1 LTGAAQIS
9 NLWRRSEQEKNM
21 LSADAAA
28 EARRAAEP
36 NFLDDESETAQDWAA
51 LAAHLA
57 EHGFHFEPK
66 ADRPRQFAG
75 GFGNLN
81 YLIRVDG
88 APAVLRRP
96 PMGDIPPG
104 ANDMKRE
111 DRILSRLWRA
121 FPLAPR
127 SLHYS
132 PDKEILGNHFL
143 IMEYRAGLTIGGV
156 WPEFLAGR
164 DDIGAGLGD
173 MLVDTLVAFH
183 AVKPEEVDL
192 GEFGRPAG
200 FLRRAV
206 AGWRQRME
214 LSSDEAPPP
223 IGVAVADWL
232 EANQVPDGAPT
243 LLHNDFKLDNVLLD
257 PGTLAPVAVLDW
269 DQGTRGDPLF
279 DLATLLSYWT
289 EPGDPPAMHDLAQ
302 MPSAGNGFPTRA
314 GIVRRYAERSGR
326 DVSDILFHRVLAMFK
341 LGVIF
346 MQIHAQYR
354 RGTSSDPRFAR
365 FGDLTVGLMDFA
377 HDVARGHA
385 T

>member
-1 LTGAAQIS
+1 MLSDEAAAQ
-9 NLWRRSEQEKNM
+9 
-21 LSADAAA
+21 
-28 EARRAAEP
+28 ARRAAEP
-36 NFLDDESETAQDWAA
+36 KFLATEAQTAQDWPA

-57 EHGFHFEPK
+57 EHGFRFDPA
-66 ADRPRQFAG
+66 ADAPRQFAG

-81 YLIRVDG
+81 FLIRVDD
-88 APAVLRRP
+88 APMVLRRP

-111 DRILSRLWRA
+111 HRILSRLGRA

-127 SLHYS
+127 SVHYS

-143 IMEYRAGLTIGGV
+143 IMEYRAGLCIGGT
-156 WPEFLAGR
+156 WPDFLAGR
-164 DDIGAGLGD
+164 GDIGAKLGD

-183 AVKPEEVDL
+183 AVKPEDVDL
-192 GEFGRPAG
+192 AAFGRPEG
-200 FLRRAV
+200 FLERAV

-214 LSSDEAPPP
+214 ISSDETPPAA
-223 IGVAVADWL
+223 GVAVADWL
-232 EANQVPDGAPT
+232 AANQVPDGAPT

-257 PGTLAPVAVLDW
+257 PETLAPVAVLDW

-289 EPGDPPAMHDLAQ
+289 ESGDPPAMHDLAQ

-314 GIVRRYAERSGR
+314 EIVERYAKRSGR
-326 DVSDILFHRVLAMFK
+326 DVSDFLFHRVLAMFK

-346 MQIHAQYR
+346 MQIYAQYR
-354 RGTSSDPRFAR
+354 RGTSSDERFKR
-365 FGDLTVGLMDFA
+365 FGDLTNGLMAFA
-377 HDVARGHA
+377 HDVAQGRA

>member
-1 LTGAAQIS
+1 
-9 NLWRRSEQEKNM
+9 M

-28 EARRAAEP
+28 LARRAAEP
-36 NFLDDESETAQDWAA
+36 NFLAAEAETAQDWSA
-51 LAAHLA
+51 LSAHLSA
-57 EHGFHFEPK
+57 HGLQFDPES
-66 ADRPRQFAG
+66 DRPRQFAG

-81 YLIRVDG
+81 YLIRLDG

-132 PDKEILGNHFL
+132 PDKEIIGNHFL
-143 IMEYRAGLTIGGV
+143 IMEYRAGLTIGGS

-164 DDIGAGLGD
+164 DDIGAALGG

-183 AVKPEEVDL
+183 AVEPADVDL
-192 GEFGRPAG
+192 GEFGRPEG
-200 FLRRAV
+200 FLQRAV
-206 AGWRQRME
+206 AGWRQRMV
-214 LSSDEAPPP
+214 LSCDETPPAA
-223 IGVAVADWL
+223 GVAVADWL
-232 EANQVPDGAPT
+232 SANQVPDGPPT

-257 PGTLAPVAVLDW
+257 PSSLAPVAVLDW

-289 EPGDPPAMHDLAQ
+289 EPGDPPAMHELGQ
-302 MPSAGNGFPTRA
+302 MPSAGNGFPARA
-314 GIVRRYAERSGR
+314 EIVRLYAERSGR
-326 DVSDILFHRVLAMFK
+326 DISDFLFHRVLAMFK

-346 MQIHAQYR
+346 MQIYAQYR
-354 RGTSSDPRFAR
+354 RGTSSDERFKR
-365 FGDLTVGLMDFA
+365 FGELTNGLMAFA
-377 HDVARGHA
+377 HEVAQGRA